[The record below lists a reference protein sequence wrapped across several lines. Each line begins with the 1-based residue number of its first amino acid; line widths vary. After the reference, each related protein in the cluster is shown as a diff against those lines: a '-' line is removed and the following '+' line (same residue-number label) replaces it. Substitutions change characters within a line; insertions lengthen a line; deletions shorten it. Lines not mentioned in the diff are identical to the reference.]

1 MCGCLVD
8 IFLVISG
15 VFFMLDYQAKS
26 ASGDPEAGFMV
37 FSLILVVVAGL
48 FGAWWNKHKNG

>member
-1 MCGCLVD
+1 MWMP
-8 IFLVISG
+8 SG
-15 VFFMLDYQAKS
+15 YLSGYFRCFFMLDYQAKS